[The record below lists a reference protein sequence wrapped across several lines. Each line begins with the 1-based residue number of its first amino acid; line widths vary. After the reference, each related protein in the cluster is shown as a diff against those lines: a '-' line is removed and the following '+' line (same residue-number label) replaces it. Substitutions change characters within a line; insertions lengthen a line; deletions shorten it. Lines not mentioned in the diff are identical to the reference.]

1 MSAWQ
6 DARVLVTGGAG
17 FIGSHV
23 VEAFTA
29 LGAHLTITDTSV
41 ERFERNLGHV
51 QPQPAMEWG
60 DLGELLRA
68 GRLNLADYAVIV
80 HLSGNP
86 YIPPSV
92 ENPAYDFDRNL
103 QTTFALLEAVRTL
116 PAQRPAVIYASSAAV
131 YGEPARLPVHESDPL
146 VPISPYGVSK
156 MAAERYLAVYC
167 RLYGLRGASLRFF
180 SVYGPRQRK
189 QVIYDLLV
197 KLTSQ
202 PDRVEIHGDGTQ
214 ERDFCHVQDVVGAL
228 LAVLERAPLRGE
240 AYNVASGQSRS
251 INDVLR
257 AWCDLLGVQP
267 QVAYSGAIR
276 PGETDKWSVS
286 IDALRALGYAPQVR
300 FEDGLR
306 GILDWYRG

>member
-1 MSAWQ
+1 MNAWQ
-6 DARVLVTGGAG
+6 GVRVLVTGGAG

-23 VEAFTA
+23 VEALTA
-29 LGAHLTITDTSV
+29 RGASVTITDTSV
-41 ERFERNLGHV
+41 ERCERNLGHLR
-51 QPQPAMEWG
+51 PQPVTVWG
-60 DLGELLRA
+60 SLGELLRT
-68 GRLNLADYAVIV
+68 GGLNLGDYAVIV

-92 ENPAYDFDRNL
+92 ENPAYDFDHNL
-103 QTTFALLEAVRTL
+103 QTTFALLEAVRSL
-116 PAQRPAVIYASSAAV
+116 PGQRPTLIYASSAAV
-131 YGEPARLPVHESDPL
+131 YGEPVRLPVYEGDPL

-167 RLYGLRGASLRFF
+167 RLYGLRGAALRFF

-202 PDRVEIHGDGTQ
+202 PDRVDIHGDGTQ

-228 LAVLERAPLRGE
+228 FTVLERAPLRGE
-240 AYNVASGQSRS
+240 AYNVASGESRS
-251 INDVLR
+251 INDVLA
-257 AWCDLLGVQP
+257 AWCALLGVQP
-267 QVAYSGAIR
+267 QVVYTGAIR

-286 IDALRALGYAPQVR
+286 IEALRALGYTPQVR